1 MQKIK
6 YNSINKSYKIL
17 YNNKLE
23 ILKPILSKL
32 YTLNQLNL
40 KSLSKIKNKYYKS
53 YFINL

>member
-17 YNNKLE
+17 YNNKIE
-23 ILKPILSKL
+23 ILKPIIHKL
-32 YTLNQLNL
+32 YTLSNFKYLT
-40 KSLSKIKNKYYKS
+40 KIKNKYYKS